1 MNIEEI
7 EILESDSPEMV
18 SMKKEMLEMRERIEK
33 VKLDQKFFE
42 SEKIRLEKLL
52 DKLSILPKEER
63 EKSENVR
70 IDSIIYLIS
79 GINKVGE
86 VLEILSQKNKK
97 KRGRKKS
104 GESVR
109 CIDISPNVINRFL
122 EERNNPDRKLKGV
135 FNICKDLNREFKGEE
150 GGFNPLYNHLKD
162 LEKGNVLQE
171 IQGRNDKFVDSSY
184 DGRMI
189 KGNKS
194 FKNSNE
200 WESNEEYSNRL
211 KKKKIKKDRIL
222 ELIELNPIPNS

>member
-1 MNIEEI
+1 MNIDKI

-18 SMKKEMLEMRERIEK
+18 SMKKEMLEMKKRIEK
-33 VKLDQKFFE
+33 VKNDQKFFE

-79 GINKVGE
+79 GLNKVGE

-109 CIDISPNVINRFL
+109 CIDISIDLINRFL
-122 EERNNPDRKLKGV
+122 EERVNPDRKLKGV
-135 FNICKDLNREFKGEE
+135 FNICKDLNKEFKGEE

-162 LEKGNVLQE
+162 LEKGSLQE
-171 IQGRNDKFVDSSY
+171 IHGRVDKYVDSSF

-194 FKNSNE
+194 FKNPNS
-200 WESNEEYSNRL
+200 WESDQEYSNRL
-211 KKKKIKKDRIL
+211 KKKRIKKDRIL